1 MRKTNAG
8 LLTEPYVAQVE
19 RWPQVGRHI
28 MAQFD
33 DASVVVYQAYCRE
46 IAQYAL
52 EHGHFG
58 GPFSLDRMSWIK
70 PNFLWMMYRCG
81 WSTKG
86 NQEVTLAIRLRRSA
100 FDEILR
106 GAVHSTYVPE
116 VYGSRERWQ
125 QEIAGSCVRVQW
137 DPDHDPSGASVQR
150 RAVQLGL
157 RGEILAKYAKAWIVD
172 IEDVSG
178 FAISQAQ
185 HAVRPYVGLL
195 TPKETVYPVSDR
207 ETAERLGIDEVG
219 HD

>member
-1 MRKTNAG
+1 MDRENTC
-8 LLTEPYVAQVE
+8 LPIEPYGAQAE
-19 RWPQVGRHI
+19 RWPQGGRHI

-33 DASVVVYQAYCRE
+33 DATVVVYQAYSRE
-46 IAQYAL
+46 IAKYAL

-58 GPFSLDRMSWIK
+58 GPFSLNRMSWIK

-81 WSTKG
+81 WSTKE
-86 NQEVTLAIRLRRSA
+86 NQEATLAIRLRRSA

-125 QEIAGSCVRVQW
+125 QEVASSCVRIQW
-137 DPDHDPSGASVQR
+137 DPDHEPSGAPVQR

-157 RGEILAKYAKAWIVD
+157 RGEILAKYAKEWIVD

-178 FAISQAQ
+178 FAASQAK
-185 HAVRPYVGLL
+185 HASPPYTGLL
-195 TPKETVYPVSDR
+195 IPRETVYIVNDR
-207 ETAERLGIDEVG
+207 LLAERLGIDEVS